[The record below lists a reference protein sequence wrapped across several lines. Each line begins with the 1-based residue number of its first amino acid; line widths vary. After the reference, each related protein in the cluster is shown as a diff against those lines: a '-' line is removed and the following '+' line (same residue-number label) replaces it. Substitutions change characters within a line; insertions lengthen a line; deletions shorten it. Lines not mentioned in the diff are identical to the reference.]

1 MLAELQV
8 ALAVQGTP
16 EAPRC
21 GFSSRVVDALRV
33 AGVEFGIFD
42 ILNDDAVREGLKAL
56 SDWPT
61 YPQVRTQCGRDPYT
75 LSQTPRALSNWPSNL

>member
-1 MLAELQV
+1 M
-8 ALAVQGTP
+8 QGTP

-33 AGVEFGIFD
+33 AGVDFGTFD
-42 ILNDDAVREGLKAL
+42 ILSDDAVRQGLKAL

-61 YPQVRTQCGRDPYT
+61 YPQVRTHCGRDPYT
-75 LSQTPRALSNWPSNL
+75 LFLSPRAPSNWPTNL